1 MYNTIYTE
9 KEDSAFESYARKVSP
24 EKFNKYPG
32 TGIATGG
39 KSTGWGRGEG
49 YGFTP
54 CSLLQF
60 QNVNSKNSLCL
71 LVLVKEMKH
80 LGKK

>member
-39 KSTGWGRGEG
+39 KSTG
-49 YGFTP
+49 
-54 CSLLQF
+54 
-60 QNVNSKNSLCL
+60 
-71 LVLVKEMKH
+71 
-80 LGKK
+80 